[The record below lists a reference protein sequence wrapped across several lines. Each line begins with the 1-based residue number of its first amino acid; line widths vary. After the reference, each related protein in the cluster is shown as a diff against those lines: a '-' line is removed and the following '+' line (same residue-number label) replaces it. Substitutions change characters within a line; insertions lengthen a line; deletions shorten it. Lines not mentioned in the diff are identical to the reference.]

1 MQRWC
6 FTMCGVISTTTPLIQ
21 LRGESNRG
29 VLSLAVSASDP
40 DTQEFA
46 DALSTRE
53 RILQL
58 IITDGPISAN
68 EVAKQLQL
76 TAAGIRRHLSEL
88 QTQGHIV
95 LYEPVGKAAGPGR
108 PARFFIAT
116 PAGQNTLA
124 KGYEKIAVAA
134 LQYVKQRNGQAA
146 IDEFAASEMEKL
158 QTEIAPALENAGDDM
173 EQRAEILA
181 QELSRRGYAATVRS
195 VPGAPILQ
203 LCQGHCPVQDV
214 ASQFPE
220 ICEAETRIIA
230 ETLGVHVQRL
240 ATIASGEHVC
250 TTSIPIAELART
262 SSQNTAAISGR
273 PEGN

>member
-1 MQRWC
+1 M
-6 FTMCGVISTTTPLIQ
+6 
-21 LRGESNRG
+21 
-29 VLSLAVSASDP
+29 SASNPGAD
-40 DTQEFA
+40 DRATQASQVRAESS
-46 DALSTRE
+46 STRE

-68 EVAKQLQL
+68 EVAKQLKL

-134 LQYVKQRNGQAA
+134 LSYVKERNGQAA
-146 IDEFAASEMEKL
+146 IDEFADAEMAKLRSEITPKL
-158 QTEIAPALENAGDDM
+158 EEAGNDTER
-173 EQRAEILA
+173 RAEILA
-181 QELSRRGYAATVRS
+181 QELSKRGYAATIRS

-230 ETLGVHVQRL
+230 QALGVHVQRL

-250 TTSIPIAELART
+250 TTSIPLVELART
-262 SSQNTAAISGR
+262 SSPNTAASSGR

>member
-1 MQRWC
+1 M
-6 FTMCGVISTTTPLIQ
+6 S
-21 LRGESNRG
+21 
-29 VLSLAVSASDP
+29 VSSDP
-40 DTQEFA
+40 KTYSAPVDS
-46 DALSTRE
+46 LPTRE

-68 EVAKQLQL
+68 EVAKQLSL

-95 LYEPVGKAAGPGR
+95 LYEPAGKAAGPGR
-108 PARFFIAT
+108 PARFFVAT

-134 LQYVKQRNGQAA
+134 LQYVRQRNGQDA
-146 IDEFAASEMEKL
+146 IDDFAEAEMDKL
-158 QTEIAPALENAGDDM
+158 RSDIEPALERAGDDM

-214 ASQFPE
+214 AAQFPE
-220 ICEAETRIIA
+220 ICEAETRVIA
-230 ETLGVHVQRL
+230 QTLGVHVQRL

-250 TTSIPIAELART
+250 TTSIPIVESAQT
-262 SSQNTAAISGR
+262 DSPNTAAKSGR

>member
-1 MQRWC
+1 MP
-6 FTMCGVISTTTPLIQ
+6 TEITNPASGI
-21 LRGESNRG
+21 E
-29 VLSLAVSASDP
+29 VLSLTVFASDAG
-40 DTQEFA
+40 TQEFA

-68 EVAKQLQL
+68 EVAEQLQL

-124 KGYEKIAVAA
+124 KGYENIAVAA
-134 LQYVKQRNGQAA
+134 MQYVKDRNGQEA
-146 IDEFAASEMEKL
+146 IDEFAATEMDKL
-158 QTEIAPALENAGDDM
+158 RTEIEPVLAEVGDDI
-173 EQRAEILA
+173 EQRVEVLA

-214 ASQFPE
+214 AAQFPE
-220 ICEAETRIIA
+220 ICEAETRVIA
-230 ETLGVHVQRL
+230 KTLGVHVQRL

-262 SSQNTAAISGR
+262 NSQNTAATSGR